1 MRDDTLTGKHGG
13 ENEKLI
19 FKIMKRGEKLA
30 NASSEDELCDSGLR
44 YDLTVPL
51 SRYYAANRASL
62 PTPFKVIQT
71 DRVFRAERPQKG
83 RMREFV
89 QCDIDIL
96 GDATQ
101 TAEITLISST
111 AGVLRKL
118 GFDNFTIRINDRRML
133 KLCAEA
139 CGFAPEEHDKV
150 FIILDKMDKIG
161 LEGVKNELLAEGY
174 DENCVSKYIALY
186 DGCDT
191 VTVEDFAS
199 SLGEAGAKIASDLST
214 IMRCASAATVGG
226 CKLAFDPTLVRGM
239 SYYTGTIFEIR
250 MDGYGYS
257 VGGGGRY
264 DIGMMQY
271 GMQIWTSD
279 NTNPY
284 DRTYIQASAMMGYPA
299 ATMSCHVSNPHESL
313 ESLDYRYKVA
323 VGGMLGYELNILN
336 MSEEIKRD
344 ISAQIAQYKSFDHVM
359 RLGEYYNLA
368 FPTKYDYSAYYYT
381 TEDASEIVLTVI
393 EKDGC
398 KKGTTKKLRVKVADA
413 DASYTD
419 ACTGKTYSGEEL
431 RSGITVE
438 LLGERDSAHLFLFKK
453 A

>member
-1 MRDDTLTGKHGG
+1 MKLIKTPTKGMNDYLPAEVALREYVKNVIISSYSADGFCMIETPAVEHIENLTGKNGG

-51 SRYYAANRASL
+51 SRYYANNSAKLPSPFLAMQIGNVWRA
-62 PTPFKVIQT
+62 
-71 DRVFRAERPQKG
+71 DRPQKG
-83 RMREFV
+83 RYRQFT

-96 GDATQ
+96 GDSTQ

-118 GFDNFTIRINDRRML
+118 GFDNFTIRINDRRTL

-161 LEGVKNELLAEGY
+161 LEGVKSELLTEGY
-174 DENCVSKYIALY
+174 DESIVDKYIDLY
-186 DGCDT
+186 RDCDT
-191 VTVEDFAS
+191 ATVEDFSA
-199 SLGEAGAKIASDLST
+199 SLGDAGAKIAAELST

-264 DIGMMQY
+264 D
-271 GMQIWTSD
+271 
-279 NTNPY
+279 
-284 DRTYIQASAMMGYPA
+284 
-299 ATMSCHVSNPHESL
+299 E
-313 ESLDYRYKVA
+313 
-323 VGGMLGYELNILN
+323 MLGKFMGQKVPACGFSLGFERIVSALADSGFVPPVAKKSVAFLASKN
-336 MSEEIKRD
+336 MSEEDMLKMYSDAATLRAD
-344 ISAQIAQYKSFDHVM
+344 GVRVLVTAKMKNVYFQKTK
-359 RLGEYYNLA
+359 LGEEG
-368 FPTKYDYSAYYYT
+368 YT
-381 TEDASEIVLTVI
+381 EFI
-393 EKDGC
+393 E
-398 KKGTTKKLRVKVADA
+398 
-413 DASYTD
+413 Y
-419 ACTGKTYSGEEL
+419 
-431 RSGITVE
+431 
-438 LLGERDSAHLFLFKK
+438 
-453 A
+453 

>member
-1 MRDDTLTGKHGG
+1 MKLIKTPTKGMNDYLPSEVALREYVKNVIISSYSSDGFCMIETPAVEHIENLTGKNGG

-51 SRYYAANRASL
+51 SRYYANNSAKLPSPFLAMQIGNVWRA
-62 PTPFKVIQT
+62 
-71 DRVFRAERPQKG
+71 DRPQKG
-83 RMREFV
+83 RYRQFT

-133 KLCAEA
+133 KLCAES
-139 CGFAPEEHDKV
+139 CGFATEDHDNV

-161 LEGVKNELLAEGY
+161 LDGVKSELLAAGY
-174 DENCVSKYIALY
+174 DESIVSKYTELY
-186 DGCDT
+186 KDCDT
-191 VTVEDFAS
+191 TTVDEFAKT
-199 SLGEAGAKIASDLST
+199 LGESGSQIAADLST

-264 DIGMMQY
+264 DEMLGKFMGQKVPACGFSLGFERIV
-271 GMQIWTSD
+271 
-279 NTNPY
+279 
-284 DRTYIQASAMMGYPA
+284 SALADSGFVPPA
-299 ATMSCHVSNPHESL
+299 AKRS
-313 ESLDYRYKVA
+313 VA
-323 VGGMLGYELNILN
+323 FLASKNMEEADMLKMYSDAAALRAEGVRVLVTSKMKNVYFQKNKLTEEGYTE
-336 MSEEIKRD
+336 
-344 ISAQIAQYKSFDHVM
+344 FV
-359 RLGEYYNLA
+359 EY
-368 FPTKYDYSAYYYT
+368 
-381 TEDASEIVLTVI
+381 
-393 EKDGC
+393 
-398 KKGTTKKLRVKVADA
+398 
-413 DASYTD
+413 
-419 ACTGKTYSGEEL
+419 
-431 RSGITVE
+431 
-438 LLGERDSAHLFLFKK
+438 
-453 A
+453 

>member
-1 MRDDTLTGKHGG
+1 MKLIKTPTKGMNDYLPSEIALREYVKNVIISSYTADGFCMIETPAVEHIENLTGKNGG

-51 SRYYAANRASL
+51 SRYYANNSAKLPSPFLAMQIGNVWRA
-62 PTPFKVIQT
+62 
-71 DRVFRAERPQKG
+71 DRPQKG
-83 RMREFV
+83 RYRQFT

-96 GDATQ
+96 GDSTQ

-118 GFDNFTIRINDRRML
+118 GFDNFTIRINDRRLL

-139 CGFAPEEHDKV
+139 CGFAPEEHDKI

-161 LEGVKNELLAEGY
+161 LEGVKNELLTEGY
-174 DENCVSKYIALY
+174 DENNVNKYIELY
-186 DGCDT
+186 KDCDT
-191 VTVEDFAS
+191 AAVEDFAA
-199 SLGEAGAKIASDLST
+199 SLGESGTKIALELAT

-264 DIGMMQY
+264 DEMLGKFMGQKVPACGFSLGFERIV
-271 GMQIWTSD
+271 
-279 NTNPY
+279 
-284 DRTYIQASAMMGYPA
+284 SALADSGFVPPA
-299 ATMSCHVSNPHESL
+299 AKKS
-313 ESLDYRYKVA
+313 VA
-323 VGGMLGYELNILN
+323 FLASKNMDEENMLKMYSDAAALRADGVRVLVTAKMKNVYFQKTKLTEEGYAE
-336 MSEEIKRD
+336 
-344 ISAQIAQYKSFDHVM
+344 FV
-359 RLGEYYNLA
+359 EY
-368 FPTKYDYSAYYYT
+368 
-381 TEDASEIVLTVI
+381 
-393 EKDGC
+393 
-398 KKGTTKKLRVKVADA
+398 
-413 DASYTD
+413 
-419 ACTGKTYSGEEL
+419 
-431 RSGITVE
+431 
-438 LLGERDSAHLFLFKK
+438 
-453 A
+453 

>member
-1 MRDDTLTGKHGG
+1 MKLIKTPTKGMNDYLPSEVALREYVKNVIVNSYTSDGFCMIETPAVEHIENLTGKNGG

-19 FKIMKRGEKLA
+19 FKIMKRGEKLS
-30 NASSEDELCDSGLR
+30 NASSDDELCDSGLR

-51 SRYYAANRASL
+51 SRYYANNSAKLPSPFLAMQIGNVWRA
-62 PTPFKVIQT
+62 
-71 DRVFRAERPQKG
+71 DRPQKG
-83 RMREFV
+83 RYRQFT

-139 CGFAPEEHDKV
+139 CGFLPEDHDKV

-161 LEGVKNELLAEGY
+161 LDGVKNELLSEGYAEG
-174 DENCVSKYIALY
+174 CVLKYISLY
-186 DGCDT
+186 DGCDNT
-191 VTVEDFAS
+191 SAEEFAS
-199 SLGEAGAKIASDLST
+199 SLGERGKEIATEIST

-264 DIGMMQY
+264 DEMLGKFTGQKVPACGFSLGFERIV
-271 GMQIWTSD
+271 
-279 NTNPY
+279 
-284 DRTYIQASAMMGYPA
+284 SALADSGFVPPA
-299 ATMSCHVSNPHESL
+299 ANRS
-313 ESLDYRYKVA
+313 VA
-323 VGGMLGYELNILN
+323 FLAGKN
-336 MSEEIKRD
+336 MSEEAMLK
-344 ISAQIAQYKSFDHVM
+344 M
-359 RLGEYYNLA
+359 
-368 FPTKYDYSAYYYT
+368 YS
-381 TEDASEIVLTVI
+381 DAA
-393 EKDGC
+393 
-398 KKGTTKKLRVKVADA
+398 KLRAEGVRVLVTVKMKNVYFQKTRLAEEG
-413 DASYTD
+413 YT
-419 ACTGKTYSGEEL
+419 EF
-431 RSGITVE
+431 VE
-438 LLGERDSAHLFLFKK
+438 Y
-453 A
+453 

>member
-1 MRDDTLTGKHGG
+1 MKLIKTPTKGMNDYLPGEVALREYVKNVIISSYASDGFCMIETPAVEHIENLTGKNGG

-30 NASSEDELCDSGLR
+30 NAASEDELCDSGLR

-51 SRYYAANRASL
+51 SRYYANNSAKLPSPFLAMQIGNVWRA
-62 PTPFKVIQT
+62 
-71 DRVFRAERPQKG
+71 DRPQKG
-83 RMREFV
+83 RYRQFT

-96 GDATQ
+96 GDSTQ

-133 KLCAEA
+133 KLSAEA

-161 LEGVKNELLAEGY
+161 LAGVKNELLAEGY
-174 DENCVSKYIALY
+174 DENNVNKYIDLY
-186 DGCDT
+186 KDCDT
-191 VTVEDFAS
+191 IAVEDFAA
-199 SLGEAGAKIASDLST
+199 SLGESGTKIAADLST

-264 DIGMMQY
+264 DEMLGKFMGQKVPACGFSLGFERIV
-271 GMQIWTSD
+271 
-279 NTNPY
+279 
-284 DRTYIQASAMMGYPA
+284 SALADSGFTPPA
-299 ATMSCHVSNPHESL
+299 AKRS
-313 ESLDYRYKVA
+313 VA
-323 VGGMLGYELNILN
+323 FLASKNMDENKMLQMYSDAAALRADGVRVLVTAKMKNVYFQ
-336 MSEEIKRD
+336 K
-344 ISAQIAQYKSFDHVM
+344 
-359 RLGEYYNLA
+359 
-368 FPTKYDYSAYYYT
+368 TKL
-381 TEDASEIVLTVI
+381 TED
-393 EKDGC
+393 G
-398 KKGTTKKLRVKVADA
+398 
-413 DASYTD
+413 YT
-419 ACTGKTYSGEEL
+419 EF
-431 RSGITVE
+431 VE
-438 LLGERDSAHLFLFKK
+438 Y
-453 A
+453 

>member
-1 MRDDTLTGKHGG
+1 MKLIKTPTKGMNDYLPAEVALREYVKSVIVSSYAADGFCMIETPAVEHIENLTGKNGG

-51 SRYYAANRASL
+51 SRYYANNSAKLPSPFLAMQIGNVWRA
-62 PTPFKVIQT
+62 
-71 DRVFRAERPQKG
+71 DRPQKG
-83 RMREFV
+83 RYRQFT

-133 KLCAEA
+133 KLCAES
-139 CGFAPEEHDKV
+139 CGFAPEDHDKV

-174 DENCVSKYIALY
+174 DEACVSRYIALY

-199 SLGEAGAKIASDLST
+199 SLGENGAKIASDLST
-214 IMRCASAATVGG
+214 IMRCASTATVGG

-264 DIGMMQY
+264 D
-271 GMQIWTSD
+271 
-279 NTNPY
+279 
-284 DRTYIQASAMMGYPA
+284 
-299 ATMSCHVSNPHESL
+299 E
-313 ESLDYRYKVA
+313 
-323 VGGMLGYELNILN
+323 MLGKFMGQKVPACGFSLGFERIVSALSDSGFIPPSASRSIAFLASKN
-336 MSEEIKRD
+336 MSEEDMLK
-344 ISAQIAQYKSFDHVM
+344 M
-359 RLGEYYNLA
+359 
-368 FPTKYDYSAYYYT
+368 YS
-381 TEDASEIVLTVI
+381 DA
-393 EKDGC
+393 
-398 KKGTTKKLRVKVADA
+398 AA
-413 DASYTD
+413 
-419 ACTGKTYSGEEL
+419 L
-431 RSGITVE
+431 RSEGARVLVTAKMKNVYFQKTKLSEEGYTEFVE
-438 LLGERDSAHLFLFKK
+438 Y
-453 A
+453 

>member
-1 MRDDTLTGKHGG
+1 MKLIKTPTKGMNDYLPSEVALREYVKSVIVNSYTADGFCMIETPAVEHIENLTGKNGG

-51 SRYYAANRASL
+51 SRYYANNSAKLPSPFLAMQIGNVWRA
-62 PTPFKVIQT
+62 
-71 DRVFRAERPQKG
+71 DRPQKG
-83 RMREFV
+83 RYRQFT

-133 KLCAEA
+133 KLSAEA

-161 LEGVKNELLAEGY
+161 LEGVKNELLSEGY
-174 DENCVSKYIALY
+174 DEACVSKYVALY
-186 DGCDT
+186 EGCDT
-191 VTVEDFAS
+191 VSVEEFAS
-199 SLGEAGAKIASDLST
+199 SLGEAGTKIASDLST

-264 DIGMMQY
+264 D
-271 GMQIWTSD
+271 
-279 NTNPY
+279 
-284 DRTYIQASAMMGYPA
+284 
-299 ATMSCHVSNPHESL
+299 E
-313 ESLDYRYKVA
+313 
-323 VGGMLGYELNILN
+323 MLGKFMGQKVPACGFSLGFERIVSALSDSGFIPPSASRSVAFLASKN
-336 MSEEIKRD
+336 MSEEDMLK
-344 ISAQIAQYKSFDHVM
+344 M
-359 RLGEYYNLA
+359 
-368 FPTKYDYSAYYYT
+368 YS
-381 TEDASEIVLTVI
+381 DAAA
-393 EKDGC
+393 
-398 KKGTTKKLRVKVADA
+398 LRAEGVKVLVTAKMKNVYFQKTKL
-413 DASYTD
+413 SEEGYT
-419 ACTGKTYSGEEL
+419 EF
-431 RSGITVE
+431 VE
-438 LLGERDSAHLFLFKK
+438 Y
-453 A
+453 

>member
-1 MRDDTLTGKHGG
+1 MKLIKTPTKGMNDYLPSEVALREYVKSVIISSYSADGFCMIETPAVEHIENLTGKNGG

-51 SRYYAANRASL
+51 SRYYSNNSAKL
-62 PTPFKVIQT
+62 PSPFLAMQIGNLWCA
-71 DRVFRAERPQKG
+71 DRPQKG
-83 RMREFV
+83 RYRQFT

-96 GDATQ
+96 GDSTQ

-118 GFDNFTIRINDRRML
+118 GFDNFTIRINDRRIL

-139 CGFAPEEHDKV
+139 CGFAQEDHDKV

-161 LEGVKNELLAEGY
+161 LDGVKNELLAEGY
-174 DENCVSKYIALY
+174 NEDNVNKYISLY
-186 DGCDT
+186 EGCGE
-191 VTVEDFAS
+191 VTVDDFVAP
-199 SLGEAGAKIASDLST
+199 LGEVGTQIATELAT

-264 DIGMMQY
+264 DEMLGKFTGQKIPACGFSL
-271 GMQIWTSD
+271 GFARIV
-279 NTNPY
+279 
-284 DRTYIQASAMMGYPA
+284 SALADSGFVPPA
-299 ATMSCHVSNPHESL
+299 AKRS
-313 ESLDYRYKVA
+313 VA
-323 VGGMLGYELNILN
+323 FLASKKMNENDMLKMYSDAAALRAEGSRVLVTAKMKNVYFQKTKLAEEGY
-336 MSEEIKRD
+336 SEFI
-344 ISAQIAQYKSFDHVM
+344 
-359 RLGEYYNLA
+359 EY
-368 FPTKYDYSAYYYT
+368 
-381 TEDASEIVLTVI
+381 
-393 EKDGC
+393 
-398 KKGTTKKLRVKVADA
+398 
-413 DASYTD
+413 
-419 ACTGKTYSGEEL
+419 
-431 RSGITVE
+431 
-438 LLGERDSAHLFLFKK
+438 
-453 A
+453 